1 MTIRIAGE
9 QDKHQLDFAARNIY
23 TLPNDEYRVL
33 PSSLKDGDYILEIKT
48 IRIIEPIIK
57 VLVSDDMLSARVSFY
72 PGINT
77 DRKIKYQ
84 DVILNLTEKHKISP
98 KNIDDKALKEAIE
111 LLNEGYI
118 VEGILVC
125 QGTPPVQGKDA
136 NIEYLFEKP
145 NIKPQLL
152 PNGKVNYR
160 EFTKFIFVSKDQLII
175 KRTPPDK
182 GMDGRDISGNIIK
195 AQEGIDKSV
204 EVVEGVYS
212 NLEKTEYRSKYNGH
226 IILSGNTVS
235 VLPMLQVNGDV
246 NMHTGNLRF
255 EGTIQITGNVQSG
268 FIIDADDIIVDGIVE
283 NAELKASNSIIIKTG
298 VKSIINKGSI
308 KAGGNISVG
317 YCENANI
324 SAGGELSI
332 EKYCFNSNIEAAQVT
347 ALGKDTIIS
356 GGVLDIFSELHA
368 THLGSKNSGKMEINL
383 GYSPL
388 LQNKAEKIKV
398 EINQLSESM
407 EKIND
412 VLSKLNIKDPKIK
425 SNPKVKMLIDSSD
438 AFKRRLP
445 LLERKY
451 NDLMQKSVCDAPKII
466 VEDIIYPGVEIK
478 MLNISRKIKSEM
490 SRVEFTYN
498 EISREITNKPIQN
511 REV

>member
-9 QDKHQLDFAARNIY
+9 QDKYKLDFAARNIY
-23 TLPNDEYRVL
+23 TLPNDEFRVL
-33 PSSLKDGDYILEIKT
+33 PSSLKDGDYILEVKT

-77 DRKIKYQ
+77 DRKIKYN
-84 DVILNLTEKHKISP
+84 DVVLSLTEKNKISP
-98 KNIDDKALKEAIE
+98 GNIDDKALKEAIE

-118 VEGILVC
+118 VEGILIC

-136 NIEYLFEKP
+136 NIEFLFEKP

-152 PNGKVNYR
+152 PNGKVNYK
-160 EFTKFIFVSKDQLII
+160 EFTKFIFVNKDQLVI

-182 GMDGRDISGNIIK
+182 GVDGRDISGNIIK

-246 NMHTGNLRF
+246 NMHIGNLRF

-268 FIIDADDIIVDGIVE
+268 FIIEADDIIVEGIVE

-298 VKSIINKGSI
+298 VKGIINKGSI

-317 YCENANI
+317 YCESANI

-412 VLSKLNIKDPKIK
+412 VLSKLNIQDTKIQN
-425 SNPKVKMLIDSSD
+425 NPKVKMLLDSSD

-445 LLERKY
+445 LLEKKY
-451 NDLMQKSVCDAPKII
+451 NELMRKSVCDAPKII
-466 VEDIIYPGVEIK
+466 VENIIYSGVELK
-478 MLNISRKIKSEM
+478 MFNISRTIKSEM

-498 EISREITNKPIQN
+498 ELSREIINKPIQN
-511 REV
+511 KEV

>member
-9 QDKHQLDFAARNIY
+9 QDKHKLDFAARNIY
-23 TLPNDEYRVL
+23 TLPNDEFRVL
-33 PSSLKDGDYILEIKT
+33 PSSLKDGDYILEVKT
-48 IRIIEPIIK
+48 IRLIEPIIR
-57 VLVSDDMLSARVSFY
+57 VLVSDDMLSARISFY

-77 DRKIKYQ
+77 DKTTKYQ
-84 DVILNLTEKHKISP
+84 DVVLHLTEKNKISP
-98 KNIDDKALKEAIE
+98 GYINDKALKEAID

-118 VEGILVC
+118 VENVLVC

-136 NIEYLFEKP
+136 NIEFLFEKP
-145 NIKPQLL
+145 NIKPKLL
-152 PNGKVNYR
+152 PNGKVDYK
-160 EFTKFIFVSKDQLII
+160 EFTKFILVEKDQLII

-182 GMDGRDISGNIIK
+182 GKDGRDISGNVIK
-195 AQEGIDKSV
+195 ASEGVDKSI

-226 IILSGNTVS
+226 IILNGNTIS
-235 VLPMLQVNGDV
+235 VLPMLQINGDV
-246 NMHTGNLRF
+246 DMHIGNVRF

-268 FIIDADDIIVDGIVE
+268 FIIDGDDIIVEGIVE
-283 NAELKASNSIIIKTG
+283 NADLKARNTIVIKRGIKGT
-298 VKSIINKGSI
+298 INKGSI

-332 EKYCFNSNIEAAQVT
+332 EKYCFNSDIEAAQMSAV
-347 ALGKDTIIS
+347 GKDAIIS
-356 GGVLDIFSELHA
+356 GGDLRIFSKLTVA
-368 THLGSKNSGKMEINL
+368 NLGSKNSGKMNVNL

-388 LQNKAEKIKV
+388 LQNKAEKVKV
-398 EINQLSESM
+398 EINQLSESL

-412 VLSKLNIKDPKIK
+412 VLSKLNIQDPEIQN
-425 SNPKVKMLIDSSD
+425 NPKVKMLLDSSD

-445 LLERKY
+445 LLEKKY
-451 NDLMQKSVCDAPKII
+451 NELMRKSVCDTPKII
-466 VEDIIYPGVEIK
+466 VENVIYPGVELK

-498 EISREITNKPIQN
+498 ELSREIVNKPIQN
-511 REV
+511 KEV

>member
-1 MTIRIAGE
+1 MTIRIVGE
-9 QDKHQLDFAARNIY
+9 QDKYKLDFAARNIY
-23 TLPNDEYRVL
+23 TLPNDEFRVL
-33 PSSLKDGDYILEIKT
+33 PSSLKDGDYILEVKT
-48 IRIIEPIIK
+48 IRVIEPIIK

-84 DVILNLTEKHKISP
+84 DVVLSLTEKYKISP
-98 KNIDDKALKEAIE
+98 GNIDDKALKEAIE

-118 VEGILVC
+118 VEGILIC

-136 NIEYLFEKP
+136 NIEFLFEKP

-152 PNGKVNYR
+152 PNGKVNYK
-160 EFTKFIFVSKDQLII
+160 EFTKFIFVNKDQLVI

-246 NMHTGNLRF
+246 NMHIGNLRF

-268 FIIDADDIIVDGIVE
+268 FIIEADDIIVEGIVE
-283 NAELKASNSIIIKTG
+283 NAELKASHSIIIKTG
-298 VKSIINKGSI
+298 VKGIINKGYI
-308 KAGGNISVG
+308 KAVGNISVG

-332 EKYCFNSNIEAAQVT
+332 EKYCFNSNIEASQVT

-388 LQNKAEKIKV
+388 LQNKAEKIKI

-412 VLSKLNIKDPKIK
+412 VLSKLNIQDTKIQN
-425 SNPKVKMLIDSSD
+425 NPKVKMLLDSSD

-445 LLERKY
+445 LLEKKY
-451 NDLMQKSVCDAPKII
+451 NELMRKSVCDAPKII
-466 VEDIIYPGVEIK
+466 VENVIYPGVELK
-478 MLNISRKIKSEM
+478 MLNISRTIKSEM

-498 EISREITNKPIQN
+498 ELSREIINKPIQN
-511 REV
+511 KEV

>member
-9 QDKHQLDFAARNIY
+9 QDKYKLDFAARNIY
-23 TLPNDEYRVL
+23 TLPNDEFRVL
-33 PSSLKDGDYILEIKT
+33 PSSLKDGDYILEVKT

-77 DRKIKYQ
+77 DRKIKYN
-84 DVILNLTEKHKISP
+84 DVVLSLTEKNKISP
-98 KNIDDKALKEAIE
+98 GNIDDKALKEAIE

-118 VEGILVC
+118 VEGILIC

-136 NIEYLFEKP
+136 NIEFLFEKP

-152 PNGKVNYR
+152 PNGKVNYK
-160 EFTKFIFVSKDQLII
+160 EFTKFIFVNKDQLVI

-182 GMDGRDISGNIIK
+182 GVDGRDISGNIIK

-246 NMHTGNLRF
+246 NMHIGNLRF

-268 FIIDADDIIVDGIVE
+268 FIIEADDIIVEGIVE

-298 VKSIINKGSI
+298 VKGIINKGSI

-317 YCENANI
+317 YCENVNI

-412 VLSKLNIKDPKIK
+412 VLSKLNIQDTKIQN
-425 SNPKVKMLIDSSD
+425 NPKVKMLLDSSD

-445 LLERKY
+445 LLEKKY
-451 NDLMQKSVCDAPKII
+451 NELMRKSVCDAPKII
-466 VEDIIYPGVEIK
+466 VENIIYSGVELK
-478 MLNISRKIKSEM
+478 MFNISRTIKSEM

-498 EISREITNKPIQN
+498 ELSREIINKPIQN
-511 REV
+511 KEV

>member
-298 VKSIINKGSI
+298 VKGIINKGSI

-347 ALGKDTIIS
+347 ALGKDTIMLS
-356 GGVLDIFSELHA
+356 VKRQ
-368 THLGSKNSGKMEINL
+368 LGS
-383 GYSPL
+383 
-388 LQNKAEKIKV
+388 
-398 EINQLSESM
+398 
-407 EKIND
+407 
-412 VLSKLNIKDPKIK
+412 
-425 SNPKVKMLIDSSD
+425 
-438 AFKRRLP
+438 R
-445 LLERKY
+445 
-451 NDLMQKSVCDAPKII
+451 
-466 VEDIIYPGVEIK
+466 
-478 MLNISRKIKSEM
+478 
-490 SRVEFTYN
+490 
-498 EISREITNKPIQN
+498 
-511 REV
+511 